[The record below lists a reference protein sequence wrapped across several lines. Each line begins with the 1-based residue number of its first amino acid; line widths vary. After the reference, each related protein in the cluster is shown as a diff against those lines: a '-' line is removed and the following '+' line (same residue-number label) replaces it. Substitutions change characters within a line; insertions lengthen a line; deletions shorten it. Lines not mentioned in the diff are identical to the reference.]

1 MRLKFNEYLKIMI
14 DDIFER
20 NGIFKRYTEKDSLYQ
35 PVGNMNISIM
45 ETVMGTLIHEEVVPK
60 KEQFLKKYKTM
71 FLKYRDSTVKNPFT
85 TSTGTIQSI
94 ISRFNEMEII
104 LGVKK

>member
-1 MRLKFNEYLKIMI
+1 
-14 DDIFER
+14 
-20 NGIFKRYTEKDSLYQ
+20 
-35 PVGNMNISIM
+35 
-45 ETVMGTLIHEEVVPK
+45 
-60 KEQFLKKYKTM
+60 M